1 MTTHVHGHTLDL
13 VITRKKSTITQKLPR
28 VDRYFSDHAS
38 IVCDLRIK
46 RPVSKV
52 KLVTYR
58 KLKFVNMPDLRN
70 NLAPSN
76 LCTND
81 SSERR
86 SPDNL
91 EKLVENYGTILSRLI
106 NNYAPIK
113 TKRVTT
119 RPHVPWYN
127 EEIAL
132 AKRQR
137 RKAEN
142 TWRKTK

>member
-1 MTTHVHGHTLDL
+1 
-13 VITRKKSTITQKLPR
+13 
-28 VDRYFSDHAS
+28 
-38 IVCDLRIK
+38 
-46 RPVSKV
+46 
-52 KLVTYR
+52 
-58 KLKFVNMPDLRN
+58 MPDLRN
-70 NLAPSN
+70 NLVSSN

-81 SSERR
+81 YSERR

-119 RPHVPWYN
+119 RPQVPWYN

-137 RKAEN
+137 RKAEK
-142 TWRKTK
+142 TWRRTK

>member
-1 MTTHVHGHTLDL
+1 MTTHIHGYTLDL
-13 VITRKKSTITQKLPR
+13 VITRKTSTITQKLPR

-38 IVCDLRIK
+38 IVCDFRIK
-46 RPVSKV
+46 RPVYKV

-58 KLKFVNMPDLRN
+58 KLNFVNMPDLRN
-70 NLAPSN
+70 NLASCN

-81 SSERR
+81 YSERR

-91 EKLVENYGTILSRLI
+91 EKLFENYGTIVSCLI

-119 RPHVPWYN
+119 RPQVPWYN
-127 EEIAL
+127 EVIAL

-137 RKAEN
+137 RKAEK
-142 TWRKTK
+142 TWRRTK